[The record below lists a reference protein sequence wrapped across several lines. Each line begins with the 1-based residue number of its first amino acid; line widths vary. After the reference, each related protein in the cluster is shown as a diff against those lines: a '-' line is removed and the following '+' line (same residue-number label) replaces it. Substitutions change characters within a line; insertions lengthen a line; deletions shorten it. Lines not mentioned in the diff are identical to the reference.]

1 MDNLEC
7 TPAEVRDMMT
17 GENAPKLIDVREQGE
32 WELVHLDDGLLLT
45 QELIDEMLAS
55 WDKATQIVC
64 YCHHG
69 VRSAQAAMF
78 LRENGFSDVR
88 SMKGGIDAWAVEIE
102 PDMARY

>member
-1 MDNLEC
+1 MENLEC

-55 WDKATQIVC
+55 WDKATQIIC

>member
-17 GENAPKLIDVREQGE
+17 GENGPKLIDVREQGE

-45 QELIDEMLAS
+45 QDLIDEMLAS
-55 WDKATQIVC
+55 WDKATQIIC

-102 PDMARY
+102 PGMARY